1 MRSVPEWIGKND
13 DSPVP
18 PRVKARVFEAHHG
31 ICHISGRRIMAGEKW
46 DTEHVLAISLGGENR
61 ETNLAPA
68 LVEPHKIKTKADRR
82 QKAKNDRVRK
92 KHLGI
97 RRPSRFAFSRNS
109 PFKKKLSGEIVRR

>member
-1 MRSVPEWIGKND
+1 MRLVPEWVGKND

-61 ETNLAPA
+61 EKNLAPC
-68 LVEPHKIKTKADRR
+68 VSS
-82 QKAKNDRVRK
+82 ND
-92 KHLGI
+92 
-97 RRPSRFAFSRNS
+97 
-109 PFKKKLSGEIVRR
+109 